1 MFNQLMSDLSNHL
14 SCVIFDVDG
23 TLAQTSRLIF
33 ASFNHVAGKYLG
45 KSLTNEEIIALFGP
59 PEEGGL
65 SKMLGEQYAASAM
78 DELCDFYLSHHGD
91 MASLHDG
98 MEQVLQFLKKHD
110 VKLAI
115 FTGKCERTT
124 DITLKEL
131 GISKYFDL
139 VVTGTDVVNHK
150 PHPEGISKVLQAFSL
165 SPVEALMIGDS
176 MSDVKASRAAGVKMA
191 AAVWDSYDKESMLQ
205 SGTEYQFSEVR
216 ELFDWFRKH
225 IN

>member
-1 MFNQLMSDLSNHL
+1 MSDLSNHL

-23 TLAQTSRLIF
+23 TLAQTSKLIF

-45 KSLTNEEIIALFGP
+45 KTLTNEEIIALFGP
-59 PEEGGL
+59 PEEAGI
-65 SKMLGEQYAASAM
+65 SKMLGERYTSTAM

-98 MEQVLQFLKKHD
+98 IEELLQFLKEHGI
-110 VKLAI
+110 KLAV

-165 SPVEALMIGDS
+165 NPAEALMIGDS

-191 AAVWDSYDKESMLQ
+191 AVVWDSYDKQSMLQ
-205 SGTEYQFSEVR
+205 SGTEYQFSEVC